1 MSRKSIK
8 ISLFL
13 TLLLKVWFVSGQ
25 KFSFAAF
32 TPESWSI
39 SGPAAVT
46 SAAQWLLLS
55 CWAPTTFHLYIQPG
69 FKAPF
74 TTSLSIEQM
83 DYGSKS
89 QQQRTEI
96 MIQREICG
104 ERLRWPER
112 PDRLRWAL
120 SSHLFSV
127 CLLSLT
133 WIFCLPQNLLLFGP
147 YYFFLFL
154 ITSRVP
160 NILTVLFHH
169 CLKHRGLKFWCDDP
183 VWSVWTRWVWFDE
196 KLIPYSTCDTLFL
209 F

>member
-13 TLLLKVWFVSGQ
+13 RLLLKVWFVSGQ

-112 PDRLRWAL
+112 PARLRWAL

-147 YYFFLFL
+147 YYFFFFSSPRLFL
-154 ITSRVP
+154 IFSLSFFTTASS
-160 NILTVLFHH
+160 IE
-169 CLKHRGLKFWCDDP
+169 
-183 VWSVWTRWVWFDE
+183 VWSFDVM
-196 KLIPYSTCDTLFL
+196 ILFDL
-209 F
+209 FELGEFGLMRN